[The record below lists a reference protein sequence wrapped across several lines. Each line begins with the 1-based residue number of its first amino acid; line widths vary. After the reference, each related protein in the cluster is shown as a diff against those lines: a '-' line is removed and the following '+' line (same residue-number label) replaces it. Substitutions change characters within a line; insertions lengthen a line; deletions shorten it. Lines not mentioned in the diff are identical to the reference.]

1 VQNIPVVA
9 SIPASILGACLPPG
23 TLAGP
28 GEFLIDQTE
37 CPVSNPPPMTMS
49 INIPERVLLIN
60 VARMSDL
67 RGGTA
72 DSGTSV
78 PKLLQRLGLSEN

>member
-1 VQNIPVVA
+1 
-9 SIPASILGACLPPG
+9 
-23 TLAGP
+23 
-28 GEFLIDQTE
+28 
-37 CPVSNPPPMTMS
+37 MTMS

>member
-1 VQNIPVVA
+1 
-9 SIPASILGACLPPG
+9 LE
-23 TLAGP
+23 LAFHP
-28 GEFLIDQTE
+28 ERSRPQVKFLINQTE
-37 CPVSNPPPMTMS
+37 CPVSNPPPMTMI
-49 INIPERVLLIN
+49 INIPERALLIN

-67 RGGTA
+67 GGGTA